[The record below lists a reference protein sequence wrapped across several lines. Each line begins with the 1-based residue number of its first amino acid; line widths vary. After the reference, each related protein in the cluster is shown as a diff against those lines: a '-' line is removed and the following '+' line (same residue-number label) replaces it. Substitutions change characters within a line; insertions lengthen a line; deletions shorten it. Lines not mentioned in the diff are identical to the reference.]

1 MTAALLLLALAADGP
16 VDVVEHLGERI
27 ADARF
32 RDAQQE
38 LVTVRELSSR
48 GKPVLVTLVYFDCP
62 MLCSLVQQG
71 LIKALKRFELIT
83 PDFMIM

>member
-1 MTAALLLLALAADGP
+1 MTAALLALALAAAVEEP
-16 VDVVEHLGERI
+16 VDVVERLGERI

-38 LVTVRELSSR
+38 LVTVRELSTR

-71 LIKALKRFELIT
+71 L
-83 PDFMIM
+83 